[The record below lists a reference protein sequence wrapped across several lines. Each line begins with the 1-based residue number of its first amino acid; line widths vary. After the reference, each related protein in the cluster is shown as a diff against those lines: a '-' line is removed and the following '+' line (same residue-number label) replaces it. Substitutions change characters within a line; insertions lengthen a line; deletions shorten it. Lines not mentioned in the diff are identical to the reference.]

1 MAASNAKALRV
12 LAAAPE
18 HAPGVANVA
27 ARSLPDPWPAAMFRR
42 ELERPMSRGR
52 VALRGASC
60 VAYVLGWRVLDEV
73 EVLSLAVDPPWRR
86 RGVGRRLLDSYLSE
100 LRGEGVRRD
109 LLLAYL
115 WYTLA
120 ARQGDE
126 FAAAALA
133 GLALSLSPEQIAA
146 AEALARDWTPA
157 AE

>member
-1 MAASNAKALRV
+1 M
-12 LAAAPE
+12 P
-18 HAPGVANVA
+18 
-27 ARSLPDPWPAAMFRR
+27 
-42 ELERPMSRGR
+42 
-52 VALRGASC
+52 
-60 VAYVLGWRVLDEV
+60 
-73 EVLSLAVDPPWRR
+73 
-86 RGVGRRLLDSYLSE
+86 
-100 LRGEGVRRD
+100 RD
-109 LLLAYL
+109 LVLAYL